1 MSCFCLKGSF
11 DFYIKSLDPQTI
23 IYNDISEW
31 MDDEVHSIPE
41 YYVIDVRFPNSSLIS
56 IKVRPL
62 TSTVIRASDIGISK
76 FKDGIYCF
84 IIDPLSDESGGCGT
98 PYTKSWAITP
108 NLRCCLDQGFS
119 TLSGDEEKYDRL
131 KEVEKWLT
139 CSIES
144 SSLGQEIQ
152 SKKEYEIARKLL
164 DKLNCE
170 CNC

>member
-1 MSCFCLKGSF
+1 M
-11 DFYIKSLDPQTI
+11 DPQTI

-31 MDDEVHSIPE
+31 MDDEIHSIPN
-41 YYVIDVRFPNSSLIS
+41 YYIVDVRFPNSSMYSL
-56 IKVRPL
+56 KVRPL

-84 IIDPLSDESGGCGT
+84 IIDPLSEESGGCGT
-98 PYTKSWAITP
+98 PYTKSWAVLP
-108 NLRCCLDQGFS
+108 NIRCCLDQGFS
-119 TLSGDEEKYDRL
+119 TLPDDKYYDL
-131 KEVEKWLT
+131 VEVERWIRK
-139 CSIES
+139 SEES

-152 SKKEYEIARKLL
+152 SKQEYTIAKKLL